1 MENPV
6 EKAIRVLGGTAFA
19 ASLKTGIHPTTIWKW
34 ARAGRVKDGAKA
46 FIIAEATEGAVSAR
60 ELATGV
66 YDSENGDGP
75 AAGPRFR
82 RGRGGSVI
90 TATYPAPEPV
100 PSIEPAAAA

>member
-1 MENPV
+1 MIVPRGMENPV

-75 AAGPRFR
+75 QHGPRFR
-82 RGRGGSVI
+82 RGGPVI
-90 TATYPAPEPV
+90 SSTYLPPEPH
-100 PSIEPAAAA
+100 P